1 MDKDQLL
8 ALLELEDASEFLY
21 FEHFSTLME
30 SEAELDYDLFYELL
44 EQVPAESLSELTDH
58 YFEDIMQGVPD
69 DDMNLYT
76 LFQEIRHTLHTLAS
90 ASDQVRYRALF
101 IEELFRFRNWFLLDG
116 LVNCTGVK
124 DRSVLRIPVIEALTL
139 YRLEKLSME
148 KYEYDFSDALD
159 YEIDEYT
166 AEVVQELDEEALEED
181 HE

>member
-8 ALLELEDASEFLY
+8 ALLELEDTSEFFY
-21 FEHFSTLME
+21 FEHFSALLE

-44 EQVPAESLSELTDH
+44 EQVPAKSLSELTDH
-58 YFEDIMQGVPD
+58 YFEDILQGVPD

-90 ASDQVRYRALF
+90 ASDQARNRALY
-101 IEELFRFRNWFLLDG
+101 IEELFRFRNWFLLDS

-124 DRSVLRIPVIEALTL
+124 DRSVQRISVLEALTL

-166 AEVVQELDEEALEED
+166 MDVVQELDEEALEED